1 MTRAFPHAIDPFTI
15 RPARPADLAACA
27 EIQHV
32 ALDGY
37 LAPFGQQLVGWQPE
51 AMIRLFE
58 HLLATDPARFVVAER
73 AAVPV
78 GFASAWVRGGLWF
91 LAFLFVL
98 PAEQGRGLG
107 TRLLDELLPRPDE
120 RAPDGEGL
128 ILAVATDSLQPI
140 SNALYGHYGMVP
152 RMPVFLM
159 KGAVRSPDAFPPLPP
174 DVAVT
179 PFASIDDATAQPPGM
194 RLLAD
199 VTSALDREVLG
210 FVRPADHRFLAADRH
225 GYLVTDEDGE
235 PLGYGY
241 VRDDG
246 RIGPVAAMW
255 PGLVPAIIGLLVRST
270 SPAGGSF
277 SLLVPGA
284 AGDAFVACLAAGLRL
299 TEAPT
304 LMAWDRPFA
313 DFSRY
318 TPINNA
324 IP

>member
-1 MTRAFPHAIDPFTI
+1 MDLPRAIDPVTI
-15 RPARPADLAACA
+15 RPAGPADLAACA

-51 AMIRLFE
+51 SMIRLFE
-58 HLLATDPARFVVAER
+58 HLLVTDPARFVVAER
-73 AAVPV
+73 GGAPV

-91 LAFLFVL
+91 LAFLFIL
-98 PAEQGRGLG
+98 PTEQGRGLG
-107 TRLLDELLPRPDE
+107 RRLLDAVLPRPDE
-120 RAPDGEGL
+120 RAPDGERL
-128 ILAVATDSLQPI
+128 VLAVATDSLQPI
-140 SNALYGHYGMVP
+140 SNALYAHYGMVP

-159 KGAVRSPDAFPPLPP
+159 KGRVRKPEAFPPLPP

-179 PFASIDDATAQPPGM
+179 PFASIDDATARPPGDH
-194 RLLAD
+194 LLAD
-199 VTSALDREVLG
+199 VTSALDRAVLG
-210 FVRPADHRFLAADRH
+210 FVRPADHRFLGADRN

-246 RIGPVAAMW
+246 RIGPVAAMS
-255 PGLVPAIIGLLVRST
+255 PALLPAIIGLLVRST
-270 SPAGGSF
+270 SPRGDVF

-284 AGDAFVACLAAGLRL
+284 AGEAFSTCLAAGLRL

-304 LMAWDRPFA
+304 LLAWNRPFA

-318 TPINNA
+318 VPTNNA